1 MGGQYF
7 LYNYEGVF
15 MKHLL
20 VLSLFFIILFAA
32 GCQESNTVEP
42 INSAE
47 GMSLEKRDGLP
58 LEVHTMLQELK
69 AATAKYHDINKALA
83 DGYVDINVVVPHMGH
98 HFLNPAY
105 LDAEFDHTKPE
116 ILVYELRPNGKYQL
130 VAAEFAVPLNLSSVP
145 PEGFPGSYDGWVEN
159 TGAGIW
165 ALHAWVWEKNPLGV
179 FNSTNPNVP

>member
-1 MGGQYF
+1 
-7 LYNYEGVF
+7 

-32 GCQESNTVEP
+32 GCQDSNTVEP
-42 INSAE
+42 INNAE

-58 LEVHTMLQELK
+58 LEIHLMLQEVK
-69 AATAKYHDINKALA
+69 AATAKYHNINNALA
-83 DGYVDINVVVPHMGH
+83 DGYVDINVVIPNMGH

-105 LDAEFDHTKPE
+105 LDANFNHTQPE

-130 VAAEFAVPLNLSSVP
+130 VAVEYAVPLALSTDA
-145 PEGFPGSYDGWVEN
+145 PEGFPGDYDTWSVVAD
-159 TGAGIW
+159 AGIW

-179 FNSTNPNVP
+179 FNATNPNVP